1 MSYQALCEIEV
12 EFRPDVPRYRRTLW
26 HDVVVTTKDVPEP
39 VGEPQASSVPADAE
53 AIALL
58 SAVRD
63 RLSGELF
70 PLDIAGAAMSR
81 EDARAAVDQLDD
93 YILPRYRSLDAPLLA
108 VVGGSTGAGKST
120 LVNAIVGHPV
130 TRAGAIRPTTR
141 QPILLHHAQDLPWL
155 ETDRILP
162 GLRRITGT
170 PVATVP
176 GLPAD
181 RVGADPDPGLT
192 DSIILLQDEAVP
204 RGLAILDAPDIDSVS
219 DENRRLAGQ
228 LLAAADLWVFVTT
241 ANRYADAV
249 PWKLLSE
256 AAARNIT
263 ISIVLD
269 RVPEDAEAEVSADLR
284 GMLQREGLGS
294 ARLFLVRELPLDGL
308 DMLPAEAVSGIKA
321 WLGEIAASSESRA
334 AVARQTLAGVLAQ
347 LANRTDGIASAME
360 EQVHGARRLEVYV
373 EESFAQARAGIRLA
387 VQDGTLLRGEVLA
400 RWQDF
405 VGTGEFF
412 RSLESGIGRLR
423 DRIGAF
429 FTGKPQPVDRVEKAI
444 ESGLH
449 AVVVDQAAK
458 ACETAEA
465 RWRDDPAGAAL
476 VETGELGAL
485 SEDFSGKVAGQVR
498 AWQLDLM
505 DLIREEGAGKR
516 MAARM
521 VSFGINGVAVALMVV
536 VFASTAGLTG
546 LEVGIAGGSAVVGQK
561 LLEAIFGEDAVRRLA
576 KRAMESLQ
584 KRCDS
589 LLESEQARF
598 RTALE
603 TVPEQTE
610 PENMKTCSAAI
621 RRLAREQGA

>member
-1 MSYQALCEIEV
+1 M
-12 EFRPDVPRYRRTLW
+12 
-26 HDVVVTTKDVPEP
+26 TTSNVPEP
-39 VGEPQASSVPADAE
+39 ASVPKTSAAPADAE
-53 AIALL
+53 AIRLL

-63 RLSGELF
+63 QLSGGLLPLELT
-70 PLDIAGAAMSR
+70 GAA
-81 EDARAAVDQLDD
+81 DARENARTAVEQLDD
-93 YILPRYRSLDAPLLA
+93 YILPRYRSLEAPLLA

-141 QPILLHHAQDLPWL
+141 QPILLHHAEDLPWL

-162 GLRRITGT
+162 GLRRIIGSQI
-170 PVATVP
+170 PAARR
-176 GLPAD
+176 LPAD
-181 RVGADPDPGLT
+181 QAGADPDPALI
-192 DSIILLQDEAVP
+192 DSIVLLQDEAVP
-204 RGLAILDAPDIDSVS
+204 RGIAILDAPDVDSIS

-269 RVPEDAEAEVSADLR
+269 RVPAGVETEVSADLQ
-284 GMLQREGLGS
+284 GMLNREGLGS
-294 ARLFLVRELPLDGL
+294 ARLFVVREFQLDDL
-308 DMLPAEAVSGIKA
+308 DMLPAEAVGDIKS
-321 WLGEIAASSESRA
+321 WLGQIAASSESRA
-334 AVARQTLAGVLAQ
+334 SIARQTLAGVMNQ
-347 LANRTDGIASAME
+347 LANRTDAIAVAMKEQITSAL
-360 EQVHGARRLEVYV
+360 RLETYV
-373 EESFAQARAGIRLA
+373 DEAFGQAKDGIRQA
-387 VQDGTLLRGEVLA
+387 VQDGTLMRGEVLA

-449 AVVVDQAAK
+449 AVVVDQTAK
-458 ACETAEA
+458 ACETAED
-465 RWRDDPAGAAL
+465 RWRADPAGKAL
-476 VETGELGAL
+476 VEAGELGRP
-485 SEDFSGKVAGQVR
+485 SPDFSDKVAGQVR

-505 DLIREEGAGKR
+505 DIIRAEGANKR
-516 MAARM
+516 MTARM

-561 LLEAIFGEDAVRRLA
+561 LLEAIFGEDAVRRLT
-576 KRAMESLQ
+576 KKAMESLEQ
-584 KRCDS
+584 RCES
-589 LLESEQARF
+589 LLELE
-598 RTALE
+598 RTKFLFQLE
-603 TVPEQTE
+603 EIPDKQEL
-610 PENMKTCSAAI
+610 ENMNQYSAAI

>member
-1 MSYQALCEIEV
+1 M
-12 EFRPDVPRYRRTLW
+12 
-26 HDVVVTTKDVPEP
+26 TTSNVPEP
-39 VGEPQASSVPADAE
+39 ASAPKASAAPADAE
-53 AIALL
+53 AIRLL

-63 RLSGELF
+63 QLSGELL
-70 PLDIAGAAMSR
+70 PLEIAGAAVAR
-81 EDARAAVDQLDD
+81 ENARTAVEQLDD

-141 QPILLHHAQDLPWL
+141 QPILLHHPEDLPWL

-162 GLRRITGT
+162 GLRRIVGT
-170 PVATVP
+170 QVAE
-176 GLPAD
+176 GRMLPAD
-181 RVGADPDPGLT
+181 QVGVDPDPSMV
-192 DSIILLQDEAVP
+192 DSIILIRDDAVP
-204 RGLAILDAPDIDSVS
+204 RGVAILDAPDVDSIS

-263 ISIVLD
+263 VSIVLD
-269 RVPEDAEAEVSADLR
+269 RVPAGVEPEVSADLR

-294 ARLFLVRELPLDGL
+294 ARLFVVREYQLDEL
-308 DMLPAEAVSGIKA
+308 EMLPAGAVGDIKS
-321 WLGEIAASSESRA
+321 WLGEIAANSESRA
-334 AVARQTLAGVLAQ
+334 VIARQTLAGVMSQ
-347 LANRTDGIASAME
+347 LANRNDAIASAMV
-360 EQVHGARRLEVYV
+360 EQIASAGRLESYV
-373 EESFAQARAGIRLA
+373 AEAFAQAKDGIRLA

-449 AVVVDQAAK
+449 AVVVDQTAK
-458 ACETAEA
+458 ACETAED
-465 RWRDDPAGAAL
+465 RWRADPAGKAL
-476 VETGELGAL
+476 IEGGDLG
-485 SEDFSGKVAGQVR
+485 SPSSDFSDRVAGQVR

-505 DLIREEGAGKR
+505 DIIRSEGANKR
-516 MAARM
+516 MTARM

-576 KRAMESLQ
+576 KKAMESLEQ
-584 KRCDS
+584 RCES
-589 LLESEQARF
+589 LLELERDRF
-598 RTALE
+598 LSRLGGMPDKQ
-603 TVPEQTE
+603 VL
-610 PENMKTCSAAI
+610 ENMNQYSAAI